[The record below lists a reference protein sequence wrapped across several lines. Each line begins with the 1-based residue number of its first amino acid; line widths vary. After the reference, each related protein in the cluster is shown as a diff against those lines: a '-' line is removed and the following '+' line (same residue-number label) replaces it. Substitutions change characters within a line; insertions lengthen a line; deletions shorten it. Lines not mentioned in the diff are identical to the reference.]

1 MREKERYARFEFQ
14 THASAKFGFCI
25 QRTQKFEEEGS
36 KCWGCK
42 GEEYDMIKGPR
53 INWEAQD

>member
-42 GEEYDMIKGPR
+42 GEEYDMIKGS
-53 INWEAQD
+53 